1 MYRSSV
7 SCILYANDIILLFL
21 LFVCELMLKIVSNTA
36 LELSLELNVNKSYC
50 IAIGSKLKKQSRNS
64 ELNSKS
70 ISWVKRIKYI
80 KYIHFLSKKCLCW
93 LCDVIKRKIC
103 TASNCVFSKCHNVS
117 KWIQL
122 KLQETYCLPILTYAG
137 PALNFDKKQVQQL
150 NVSWNNF
157 VKFLVLTD
165 GNLYNVLSM
174 ASVE

>member
-1 MYRSSV
+1 MNRSSV

-80 KYIHFLSKKCLCW
+80 KYIHFLSKKCLC
-93 LCDVIKRKIC
+93 
-103 TASNCVFSKCHNVS
+103 
-117 KWIQL
+117 
-122 KLQETYCLPILTYAG
+122 
-137 PALNFDKKQVQQL
+137 
-150 NVSWNNF
+150 
-157 VKFLVLTD
+157 
-165 GNLYNVLSM
+165 
-174 ASVE
+174 